1 VVVVSL
7 VEEDVLAVLDA
18 LGVGGVFLKD
28 PGGADAVLLAELL
41 PKLCSDCVKEGLLWL
56 PH

>member
-18 LGVGGVFLKD
+18 LGVGVVFLKD